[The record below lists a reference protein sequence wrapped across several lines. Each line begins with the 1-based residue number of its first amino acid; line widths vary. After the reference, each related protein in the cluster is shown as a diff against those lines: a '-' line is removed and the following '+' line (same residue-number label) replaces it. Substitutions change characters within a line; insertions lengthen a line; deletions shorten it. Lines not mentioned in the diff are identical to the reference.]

1 MAMVDGMENN
11 VFPESN
17 SQNLRRGR
25 LGFTLLEVVLAV
37 TIAIGIMVV
46 ALYFYEQSTRLRKD
60 ALEEM
65 DRITAVRLVM
75 DRLSSE
81 LRCAVPGSDL
91 LAGVKGSASSIE
103 FIRLEP
109 PVRGSL
115 LTNESGEMASIRM
128 QPTFKKTFYRI
139 TPDPAG
145 GLSVLER
152 IEEPILLGQ
161 TETNITAGQEEQ
173 GATNNLDGDALGM
186 ETNIFGNLNS
196 GLGATNLLSENLEG
210 EEAASQGTNAEVLF
224 AGDEFWGEDAGLQQ
238 SNGFMAMEGLIDEGA
253 PQEKKIVISNVFA
266 RGIGYFNLRYYDGS
280 QWVTSWNSK
289 ELPLGIEIRM
299 AAEDPETEEAKAA
312 REAEEEAQV
321 FEQAFSEPESAGS
334 ETNEFA
340 AGTQETTPYE
350 DLGLEQIEDISSG
363 LDTKVVVFQRIIYLP
378 NARKQTA
385 APGAAS
391 GALLSGGLDAG
402 TIGSDILGSRRGR

>member
-1 MAMVDGMENN
+1 MSMVDKM
-11 VFPESN
+11 ESN
-17 SQNLRRGR
+17 LIPEINSQQERRGR

-103 FIRLEP
+103 FIRLDP

-139 TPDPAG
+139 APDPAG

-161 TETNITAGQEEQ
+161 TETNITAVQEDE
-173 GATNNLDGDALGM
+173 GSTNILDGDFLGS
-186 ETNIFGNLNS
+186 ETNLFGDFNS
-196 GLGATNLLSENLEG
+196 GFGATNLLSENLED
-210 EEAASQGTNAEVLF
+210 EESASQGTNAEILF

-266 RGIGYFNLRYYDGS
+266 RGIGYFNLRYYDGA
-280 QWVTSWNSK
+280 QWVSSWNSK
-289 ELPLGIEIRM
+289 ELPQGIEIRM

-312 REAEEEAQV
+312 REAEEEAKV
-321 FEQAFSEPESAGS
+321 FEEAFSETESAGS
-334 ETNEFA
+334 ETPGFVADIQA
-340 AGTQETTPYE
+340 APYE

-363 LDTKVVVFQRIIYLP
+363 LDTNVVVFQRIIFLP
-378 NARKQTA
+378 NARKQSA
-385 APGAAS
+385 SPGAAS

-402 TIGSDILGSRRGR
+402 AIGGGTTSPRRGR

>member
-1 MAMVDGMENN
+1 
-11 VFPESN
+11 
-17 SQNLRRGR
+17 
-25 LGFTLLEVVLAV
+25 
-37 TIAIGIMVV
+37 
-46 ALYFYEQSTRLRKD
+46 
-60 ALEEM
+60 M
-65 DRITAVRLVM
+65 DRITTVRLVM

-103 FIRLEP
+103 FIRLDP

-139 TPDPAG
+139 APDPAG

-161 TETNITAGQEEQ
+161 TETNITAGQEDE
-173 GATNNLDGDALGM
+173 GATNVLSGETSEM
-186 ETNIFGNLNS
+186 ETNLFGNLNS
-196 GLGATNLLSENLEG
+196 GLGATNLLSENLEDG
-210 EEAASQGTNAEVLF
+210 ESAPQGTNAEILF
-224 AGDEFWGEDAGLQQ
+224 AGDAFWGEDAGLQQ

-266 RGIGYFNLRYYDGS
+266 RGIGYFNLRYYDGT
-280 QWVTSWNSK
+280 QWVSSWNAK

-299 AAEDPETEEAKAA
+299 AAEDPETEEAKAT
-312 REAEEEAQV
+312 REAEEESKV
-321 FEQAFSEPESAGS
+321 FEQAFSESESAGS
-334 ETNEFA
+334 ETNGSATDIQA
-340 AGTQETTPYE
+340 APYE

-363 LDTKVVVFQRIIYLP
+363 LDTNVVVFQRIIYLP
-378 NARKQTA
+378 NARKQSA
-385 APGAAS
+385 SPGGAS
-391 GALLSGGLDAG
+391 GASLSGGLDAG
-402 TIGSDILGSRRGR
+402 ATGAGTLSPRRGR